1 MQNEKTQK
9 KTSILLVY
17 FDSSE
22 HSHRYAFGVFL
33 QRDFNPFISSFIPTE
48 PFQFPLWLPL
58 DFLFL
63 SSSIRQYQY

>member
-33 QRDFNPFISSFIPTE
+33 QREILISSFLRLSP
-48 PFQFPLWLPL
+48 QS
-58 DFLFL
+58 LFNFFYGCL
-63 SSSIRQYQY
+63 